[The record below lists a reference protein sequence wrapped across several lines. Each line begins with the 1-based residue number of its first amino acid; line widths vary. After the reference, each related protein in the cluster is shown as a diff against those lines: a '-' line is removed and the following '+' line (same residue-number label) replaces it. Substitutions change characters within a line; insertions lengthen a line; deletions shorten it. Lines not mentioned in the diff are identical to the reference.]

1 MFQICVLNK
10 KVQGKNKCYVQKK
23 ILNAMIRNI
32 KIHNI
37 FYIIE
42 ISKSMETNKCIHK
55 KNIYENVYLNVSY
68 DFSKF
73 DGSNKIK
80 V

>member
-1 MFQICVLNK
+1 MFLKLFLNEIFK
-10 KVQGKNKCYVQKK
+10 
-23 ILNAMIRNI
+23 NI

-37 FYIIE
+37 LYIIE
-42 ISKSMETNKCIHK
+42 ISKYMELDKCIELCF
-55 KNIYENVYLNVSY
+55 YENVCLDVSY

-73 DGSNKIK
+73 DGSRKIK

>member
-1 MFQICVLNK
+1 MFLK
-10 KVQGKNKCYVQKK
+10 LF
-23 ILNAMIRNI
+23 LNAMIGNI

-37 FYIIE
+37 PNIIE
-42 ISKSMETNKCIHK
+42 ISKSTEPNKCIPK
-55 KNIYENVYLNVSY
+55 KNYENIHLNVSY

-73 DGSNKIK
+73 DGSRKIK